1 MPAKYVV
8 SKKRGGFGVVLK
20 ASNGK
25 QLADLGTMKDK
36 RAVNN
41 AIAALAKNAPTT
53 AVEGLEET
61 SPRKTATRKTAAST
75 AKSTG
80 GTATKTAKRAVSP
93 TAKTA
98 KKTATPAKA
107 ATKRATTRSS
117 AAKRTAKRTTAVA
130 ATS

>member
-1 MPAKYVV
+1 VPAKYVV
-8 SKKRGGFGVVLK
+8 SKRRGGFGVVLK

-53 AVEGLEET
+53 AVEGLEEAA
-61 SPRKTATRKTAAST
+61 PRKTATRKTAAST

-80 GTATKTAKRAVSP
+80 GTATKTAKQ
-93 TAKTA
+93 TA
-98 KKTATPAKA
+98 KKTAAPTKA
-107 ATKRATTRSS
+107 ATKRAATPSS

-130 ATS
+130 TTS